1 MPSALPAWE
10 TSQPAPG
17 TGEPYRALRV
27 PLLGRYIVLYH
38 RPGDPLAARHLPAAI
53 LSKDGHACYSDGWGK
68 DRAEPGG
75 PARILLLTPAGTADW
90 TDVADA
96 LAPVAWRHSDGRPA
110 GHLRK
115 FVLLDHWVRVAV
127 ATGTR
132 IPRMRSRPNWFDTAC
147 ARTLLTPE
155 ICSLWEAAA

>member
-10 TSQPAPG
+10 TSPPDPG
-17 TGEPYRALRV
+17 SGELYRAQRV

-38 RPGDPLAARHLPAAI
+38 HPPAPLTSRQLPRAV
-53 LSKDGHACYSDGWGK
+53 LSKDGYTCYSEGWGK
-68 DRAEPGG
+68 ARPEPGG
-75 PARILLLTPAGTADW
+75 PARTLLLTRAGPADW
-90 TDVADA
+90 IDVADA

-115 FVLLDHWVRVAV
+115 LVLLDRWVRVAV
-127 ATGTR
+127 GAATP
-132 IPRMRSRPNWFDTAC
+132 IPRCRWRSNWFDTAC

-155 ICSLWEAAA
+155 IFTLWEAAT